1 MDRAKQ
7 WGPSPVKFV
16 EMTEDSSLSGG
27 ISRDELR
34 ALGADTISDALGLE
48 VLEVEHGRVV
58 GRLPVDART
67 HQPYGLLHGGASV
80 VLAETLGSVGSHF
93 IAAPKGKGAVGIEV
107 TANHLRGVRSGWVTG
122 TARLHHEGG
131 RLHVWHIDIEDD
143 QGRSIC
149 TSRLT
154 VMLVPQP
161 EKPAS

>member
-107 TANHLRGVRSGWVTG
+107 NAN
-122 TARLHHEGG
+122 RLASTTKEGG
-131 RLHVWHIDIEDD
+131 CMSGTSTSRTTKA
-143 QGRSIC
+143 GRSA
-149 TSRLT
+149 
-154 VMLVPQP
+154 
-161 EKPAS
+161 PAG

>member
-48 VLEVEHGRVV
+48 VLEVKHGRVV

-67 HQPYGLLHGGASV
+67 HHLRPSPRRSQC
-80 VLAETLGSVGSHF
+80 VLAETLGSVGSHHC
-93 IAAPKGKGAVGIEV
+93 GAE
-107 TANHLRGVRSGWVTG
+107 R
-122 TARLHHEGG
+122 
-131 RLHVWHIDIEDD
+131 
-143 QGRSIC
+143 QGR
-149 TSRLT
+149 RGH
-154 VMLVPQP
+154 
-161 EKPAS
+161 

>member
-80 VLAETLGSVGSHF
+80 VLAETLGMSKITKTFPDLWVGFGSLLKIF
-93 IAAPKGKGAVGIEV
+93 GSSAD
-107 TANHLRGVRSGWVTG
+107 L
-122 TARLHHEGG
+122 
-131 RLHVWHIDIEDD
+131 
-143 QGRSIC
+143 
-149 TSRLT
+149 
-154 VMLVPQP
+154 
-161 EKPAS
+161 